1 MKKLFIPF
9 LLLLGSL
16 TSDAQKEF
24 TIDMASGKLSLKE
37 INMVT
42 IEGHAGSNVI
52 IQIDQDDDEVNERAK
67 GLKII
72 NPGGLTDNTGIGL
85 YLKKEGSD
93 ATLVALS
100 MRADK
105 AYVVK
110 VPKGVSIYYEHST
123 HEGDDLNIKNV
134 EGEVE
139 VSARFN
145 SVHLENVT
153 GPLAINTIHGEIEAV
168 FNSLPQGKSI
178 SLVSIH
184 DDIDVTVPAGA
195 KANFHLSSEHGE
207 MYTDL
212 DLQYEKEKNLSR
224 ISSKKIDATYNGGGV
239 DFTIRCD
246 HADIYLRKK

>member
-1 MKKLFIPF
+1 
-9 LLLLGSL
+9 
-16 TSDAQKEF
+16 
-24 TIDMASGKLSLKE
+24 
-37 INMVT
+37 
-42 IEGHAGSNVI
+42 
-52 IQIDQDDDEVNERAK
+52 
-67 GLKII
+67 
-72 NPGGLTDNTGIGL
+72 
-85 YLKKEGSD
+85 
-93 ATLVALS
+93 

-105 AYVVK
+105 AYLVK
-110 VPKGVSIYYEHST
+110 VPKGVSTYYEHST
-123 HEGDDLNIKNV
+123 HEGDDLHIKNV

-153 GPLAINTIHGEIEAV
+153 GPLAINTIHGEIEAI
-168 FNSLPQGKSI
+168 FHTLPQGKSI

-184 DDIDVTVPAGA
+184 DDVDVTVPAGA
-195 KANFHLSSEHGE
+195 KANFHLASEHGE

-212 DLQYEKEKNLSR
+212 DLQYEKDKNLSR